1 MLECPHCFRIFRAEP
16 EKLGARCPKC
26 RQPLFERAPK
36 RRPTDKDLG
45 PCARHPGSMAIAKCS
60 RCDKLMCMVCRT
72 RWHEE
77 ATCPECIDQS
87 VASGEP
93 LPQET
98 QRQQRQAWTGVV
110 LACTGWFMAL
120 LVLWP
125 LTSLHSSGA
134 ANDWGKWWVY
144 LGTFFFFSSFI
155 PALVALG
162 QCTAALRLRGP
173 QKLLAAC
180 GLVGSGAQLGLL
192 VGIIVLNLWHN

>member
-1 MLECPHCFRIFRAEP
+1 
-16 EKLGARCPKC
+16 
-26 RQPLFERAPK
+26 
-36 RRPTDKDLG
+36 
-45 PCARHPGSMAIAKCS
+45 
-60 RCDKLMCMVCRT
+60 MCLVCRT

-98 QRQQRQAWTGVV
+98 QRQQRQAWTGVI
-110 LACTGWFMAL
+110 LAFSGWFMAL

-125 LTSLHSSGA
+125 LTSLHSTA
-134 ANDWGKWWVY
+134 ANDTGKYWVY
-144 LGTFFFFSSFI
+144 LGTFFFFASFI

-173 QKLLAAC
+173 LKPLATC
-180 GLVGSGAQLGLL
+180 GLVGSGVQLGLL